1 MVQVAP
7 LRYDTAF
14 KKAFSQPAVF
24 CGFASDVLG
33 VEIHIEKVHQGYRY
47 LKPVGQVDIEY
58 DLFAEDEEARI
69 VVEIQHVKE
78 RDFFDRF
85 LYYHLISL
93 VEQVKSSRDY
103 QINQTVYTI
112 VVLTSPSLDTG
123 IDCSVLMGDISFV
136 NEFRR
141 KVDVY
146 PHQLVF
152 LVPRMVN
159 EETPPGIKAWLEL
172 IADSL
177 DDRMDE
183 TRYPSPIFQQV
194 IEAIELDNLSPVER
208 RNLKD
213 EVVWEDALREDFERG
228 RQKGLKEG
236 QAEGLRE

>member
-1 MVQVAP
+1 M
-7 LRYDTAF
+7 
-14 KKAFSQPAVF
+14 
-24 CGFASDVLG
+24 
-33 VEIHIEKVHQGYRY
+33 
-47 LKPVGQVDIEY
+47 
-58 DLFAEDEEARI
+58 
-69 VVEIQHVKE
+69 
-78 RDFFDRF
+78 
-85 LYYHLISL
+85 
-93 VEQVKSSRDY
+93 KSSRDY

-236 QAEGLRE
+236 QAEGLREGREEGLKEGVQQGKAQIAQSMLREGLDVDLIARVTGLDRAVIEKLSPDD